1 MEAVKPSSQE
11 AGGKLLKFVSEI
23 SRFVSRVAGLEES
36 WSKVNLLST
45 EPGSSGGCDIP
56 ALHPW
61 LGPREP
67 NKYSREGVGINYN
80 ANKYAKDKEIKNLH
94 LYSSVV

>member
-1 MEAVKPSSQE
+1 MEAVKPSFQE

-23 SRFVSRVAGLEES
+23 SRFLSKEAGLEES

-67 NKYSREGVGINYN
+67 NKCSREGVCINYN
-80 ANKYAKDKEIKNLH
+80 AYKYVKGK
-94 LYSSVV
+94 

>member
-1 MEAVKPSSQE
+1 MEAVKPSFQE

-23 SRFVSRVAGLEES
+23 SRFLSKEAGLEES

-67 NKYSREGVGINYN
+67 KKCSREGVCINYN
-80 ANKYAKDKEIKNLH
+80 AYKYVKGK
-94 LYSSVV
+94 